1 MSKLIIDWSKAP
13 NGTTHVNAGTIHEP
27 LKNIGKDGV
36 PLNSVYWE
44 NHNLGS
50 VFYYDKF
57 YDKFIFLE
65 TKTVLLMNHTY
76 WIKNPNHLDS

>member
-13 NGTTHVNAGTIHEP
+13 NGTTHVNAGTISEP

-44 NHNLGS
+44 YHTGDI
-50 VFYYDKF
+50 VCFYSKI
-57 YDKFIFLE
+57 YDKFIPLE
-65 TKTVLLMNHTY
+65 TKTVCMINSVY
-76 WIKNPNHLDS
+76 WIKNPNHLDG